1 MRSISPSLHYSVPLK
16 ATLSHGELAALLGRI
31 QEAFE
36 LDVAGGRPDACDAGA
51 PWAAL
56 LLPPVDPFAL
66 PPPGSSMPPAE
77 DAHLLAA
84 LSAETRDAVR
94 GGRFAAVLRHA
105 LDAAALVLAAS
116 LRGAFEPHDA
126 RLPLAKLV
134 PAVAAATDEA
144 LLPPPPPTRSVAV
157 RCGIADEDVA
167 AGGGDDVPD
176 VAAAAAVEGANLN
189 TGTELPLADADA
201 PPPPLPRLAAAG
213 GVAGALAALRPV
225 DSFCADLFSSV

>member
-1 MRSISPSLHYSVPLK
+1 MPLK
-16 ATLSHGELAALLGRI
+16 TALSHGELVALLGRI

-66 PPPGSSMPPAE
+66 PPPGSPAPGPE

-105 LDAAALVLAAS
+105 LDASGLVLAVS
-116 LRGAFEPHDA
+116 LRGAFADA
-126 RLPLAKLV
+126 PDDAVPLAKLV

-144 LLPPPPPTRSVAV
+144 LLPPPPPPPSLAV
-157 RCGIADEDVA
+157 RAGMPPEEDDVA
-167 AGGGDDVPD
+167 GETSSSDEAVLEDAAGLPVPD
-176 VAAAAAVEGANLN
+176 AA
-189 TGTELPLADADA
+189 LPQQPPARLGLAG
-201 PPPPLPRLAAAG
+201 G

>member
-1 MRSISPSLHYSVPLK
+1 MPLK
-16 ATLSHGELAALLGRI
+16 TALSHGELVALLGRI

-66 PPPGSSMPPAE
+66 PPPGSPAPGPE

-105 LDAAALVLAAS
+105 LDASGLVLAVS
-116 LRGAFEPHDA
+116 LRGAFADA
-126 RLPLAKLV
+126 PDDAVPLAKLV

-144 LLPPPPPTRSVAV
+144 LLPPPPPSLAV
-157 RCGIADEDVA
+157 RAGMPPEEDDVA
-167 AGGGDDVPD
+167 GETSSSDEAVLEDAAGLPVPD
-176 VAAAAAVEGANLN
+176 AA
-189 TGTELPLADADA
+189 LPQQPPARLGLAG
-201 PPPPLPRLAAAG
+201 G

>member
-1 MRSISPSLHYSVPLK
+1 MPLK

-36 LDVAGGRPDACDAGA
+36 LDIAGGRPDACDAGA

-66 PPPGSSMPPAE
+66 PPPGSPLPAAE

-134 PAVAAATDEA
+134 PAIAAATDEA
-144 LLPPPPPTRSVAV
+144 LLPPPPPPRSVAV
-157 RCGIADEDVA
+157 RQGIADEDVA
-167 AGGGDDVPD
+167 AGGGDEAD
-176 VAAAAAVEGANLN
+176 AAAVEGASLD
-189 TGTELPLADADA
+189 TGTELPLPADVDA